1 MGLTW
6 TPSSADVYNTVSGT
20 FTFNDD
26 DVQWVYVDWGD
37 GENNSLDNA
46 IFQWSKLETDS
57 NTIDL
62 GHTYTKA
69 DTFYPV
75 IRTIN
80 SQGFLSK
87 YYYSGGTVTDLPQ
100 PNETVTGINGISISD
115 SNPVAVT
122 RVENKQVLSGID
134 NNIFEE
140 GSKDLYLMIAPLIAS
155 SSALITPSPYSFS
168 LDITAIVEL
177 NTYYNIDNTAG
188 DFYGGERVIK
198 TITAPIDFN
207 ASTPDAPANVPISL
221 DQGARIS
228 KVLEVKLNNPKLIK
242 STTNTNSL
250 INDFNKVKIFLIG
263 QGNDNVWYPIT
274 YVTNGDPIK
283 SIDNVKRT
291 VTLDFSQS
299 RAAASNKA
307 ISYYKYDSGKVWFEP
322 TLQWQATSSTKL
334 NDNTKVTDSLIT
346 KNYTYY
352 TEPNGLM
359 AGVNPTYGG
368 SEHVIAIVSGNAFSY
383 GTTANKEYKK
393 VRDQFALNNF
403 NQFYDQYHL
412 ARLEAVSNTTKYSGL
427 DTFTNVYRIR
437 PTLEASG
444 ASGYYITGPSPDA
457 TETSIHTSGAYL
469 NASGNA
475 INCVNWNIGPF
486 KLQDAQTARTAS
498 EYFMITNDAKFNKV
512 FINATTYAPNI
523 ESNLVGVSGAT
534 VAGVYYLRV
543 YNEKA
548 GNFLTQNAEWVPL
561 KFEDTTRVEKEYR
574 NTTDSK
580 YETKSTSMSRSG
592 FIKFDMPSDWAN
604 VTASGLAGGFYD
616 SSTATYDTDNKYSEL
631 FTGVKKASRL
641 TTGFDNYVVSGTF
654 ASTSMTDADIGNY
667 RYIFEISSDTDS
679 SSDHKKVFWI
689 ASGNSIGTELYLAS
703 GSITPGSESNTLD
716 TTNGQ
721 AMVGYVRRIN
731 IYDVF
736 DGSSKTSTSGLPP
749 EYDQLPS
756 VDNYPYQW
764 MVGNQTEFVSELK
777 NNFSGYPL
785 KIVVSG
791 AADNFISGT
800 AQPGMQLWNM
810 FPYNNAH
817 SQVIVQKDNTAY
829 DLTYLEINSDVSV
842 SYAGTYYQAITKKGT
857 VFITRTGTP
866 IQSIGF
872 GGVAMGDETQFK
884 FNQEFTSYGTLRLLK
899 RMQAESVRVMWD
911 EVQKDGTYIRF
922 FGYISDVSE
931 SHSVQGPRAPKPFTF
946 NMNVEEVCLIDS
958 IGSLMSDIIPLG
970 GIKDA
975 TKFK

>member
-26 DVQWVYVDWGD
+26 DVKWVYVDWDD
-37 GENNSLDNA
+37 GENNSLEDA
-46 IFQWSKLETDS
+46 IFQWTKLETDS

-87 YYYSGGTVTDLPQ
+87 YYYDNGMTVSGTVPK
-100 PNETVTGINGISISD
+100 PREEVTNITPIVISD
-115 SNPVAVT
+115 GNPTAVT
-122 RVENKQVLSGID
+122 RIENKQVLSGID

-140 GSKDLYLMIAPLIAS
+140 GSKDLYLMIAPLIPS
-155 SSALITPSPYSFS
+155 SSALIEPSPYNFS
-168 LDITAIVEL
+168 IDITAIVEL
-177 NTYYNIDNTAG
+177 NTQYLLANPEMDY
-188 DFYGGERVIK
+188 YGGEKVIK
-198 TITAPIDFN
+198 TITAPIDYN
-207 ASTPDAPANVPISL
+207 ASTPDAPAAVPVSL

-242 STTNTNSL
+242 STTNTNSV
-250 INDFNKVKIFLIG
+250 INEFNKTKIFLIAK
-263 QGNDNVWYPIT
+263 GNDNVWYPIT
-274 YVTNGDPIK
+274 YITNGDPIK
-283 SIDNVKRT
+283 STDDVKRT
-291 VTLDFSQS
+291 VNLDFSQS

-322 TLQWQATSSTKL
+322 ALQWQATSSTKL

-352 TEPNGLM
+352 TEPNGLLE
-359 AGVNPTYGG
+359 GTYTGG
-368 SEHVIAIVSGNAFSY
+368 EHVTAIISGNAFSY
-383 GTTANKEYKK
+383 GTTTNKEYKK

-412 ARLEAVSNTTKYSGL
+412 TRLEAVSNTTKYSGL

-437 PTLEASG
+437 PTLVTSG
-444 ASGYYITGPSPDA
+444 AAGYYITGPSPA
-457 TETSIHTSGAYL
+457 AGETSIQTSGAYL

-475 INCVNWNIGPF
+475 IDCVNWNKGPF
-486 KLQDAQTARTAS
+486 MLQDGSTPRNAS
-498 EYFMITNDAKFNKV
+498 EYFMVTNDTKFNKI

-561 KFEDTTRVEKEYR
+561 KFEDTTMVEKEYR

-580 YETKSTSMSRSG
+580 YETKATSMSRSG

-616 SSTATYDTDNKYSEL
+616 SSTATYNTDNKYSEL
-631 FTGVKKASRL
+631 FTGVKKDSIATS
-641 TTGFDNYVVSGTF
+641 GFNNYVVSGAF
-654 ASTSMTDADIGNY
+654 ASTTMNTNDIGKY
-667 RYIFEISSDTDS
+667 KYIFEVSQPTTETG
-679 SSDHKKVFWI
+679 DHKKVFWI
-689 ASGNSIGTELYLAS
+689 ASGNSLGTKLYLAS
-703 GSITPGSESNTLD
+703 GAASTMLSGVGD
-716 TTNGQ
+716 
-721 AMVGYVRRIN
+721 AVVGYVRRVN

-736 DGSSKTSTSGLPP
+736 DGSSKTSDIGLPP
-749 EYDQLPS
+749 EYS
-756 VDNYPYQW
+756 NINTNYPYQW
-764 MVGNQTEFVSELK
+764 MVGNQTAFTNELK

-791 AADNFISGT
+791 ATDNFISGT

-810 FPYNNAH
+810 FPYDNAH

-829 DLTYLEINSDVSV
+829 DLSYLHINSDVSV
-842 SYAGTYYQAITKKGT
+842 SYAGTYYQAITKNGK

-866 IQSIGF
+866 IQTIGF
-872 GGVAMGDETQFK
+872 GGVAQGDETQFK
-884 FNQEFTSYGTLRLLK
+884 FNEEFTSYGTLRLLK
-899 RMQAESVRVMWD
+899 RMQSESVRVMWD
-911 EVQKDGTYIRF
+911 EVQKDGTYVRF
-922 FGYISDVSE
+922 FGYVSDVTE
-931 SHSVQGPRAPKPFTF
+931 SHSVQGPRANKPFSF
-946 NMNVEEVCLIDS
+946 SMVVEEICLIDS

>member
-1 MGLTW
+1 MDGGDLMGLTW

-26 DVQWVYVDWGD
+26 DVQWVYVDWDDGD
-37 GENNSLDNA
+37 DNSLDNA
-46 IFQWSKLETDS
+46 IFQWTKLDTDS

-80 SQGFLSK
+80 SQGFISK
-87 YYYSGGTVTDLPQ
+87 YYYDNGMTETTVPK
-100 PNETVTGINGISISD
+100 PREEVTNITPIVISD
-115 SNPVAVT
+115 GNPVAVT

-155 SSALITPSPYSFS
+155 SSALIVPTPYSFS
-168 LDITAIVEL
+168 IDITAIVEL
-177 NTYYNIDNTAG
+177 NTHYDAANPAADN
-188 DFYGGERVIK
+188 YGGERVIK
-198 TITAPIDFN
+198 TITAPIDYN
-207 ASTPDAPANVPISL
+207 ASTPDVPANVPISL
-221 DQGARIS
+221 EQGARIS

-250 INDFNKVKIFLIG
+250 INDFNKTKIFLIAK
-263 QGNDNVWYPIT
+263 GNDNVWYPIT
-274 YVTNGDPIK
+274 YITNGDPIK

-291 VTLDFSQS
+291 VSLDFSQS

-322 TLQWQATSSTKL
+322 ALQWQATSSTKL

-412 ARLEAVSNTTKYSGL
+412 TRLEAVSNTTKYSGL

-437 PTLEASG
+437 PTLVTTGTA
-444 ASGYYITGPSPDA
+444 GYYITGPSPDA

-475 INCVNWNIGPF
+475 IDCVNWNIGPF
-486 KLQDAQTARTAS
+486 MLQDGSTPRDAS
-498 EYFMITNDAKFNKV
+498 EYFMVTNDTKFNKI

-561 KFEDTTRVEKEYR
+561 KFEDTTTVEKEYR

-580 YETKSTSMSRSG
+580 YETKATSMSRSG
-592 FIKFDMPSDWAN
+592 FIKFDMPSDWAS

-616 SSTATYDTDNKYSEL
+616 SSTATYNTDNIYSEL
-631 FTGVKKASRL
+631 FTGVKKPSFVAP
-641 TTGFDNYVVSGTF
+641 GFDNYVISGAF
-654 ASTSMTDADIGNY
+654 ASTTMNAEDIGQY
-667 RYIFEISSDTDS
+667 KYIFEVSQVSDDTD
-679 SSDHKKVFWI
+679 DHKKVFWV
-689 ASGNSIGTELYLAS
+689 ASGNSVGTELYLAS
-703 GSITPGSESNTLD
+703 GAGSTLESS
-716 TTNGQ
+716 GVE
-721 AMVGYVRRIN
+721 AVIGYVRRVN

-736 DGSSKTSTSGLPP
+736 DGSSRTSNIGLPP
-749 EYDQLPS
+749 EYIDGGS
-756 VDNYPYQW
+756 DYPYQW
-764 MVGNQTEFVSELK
+764 MVGNQTAFTNELK

-791 AADNFISGT
+791 ATDNFISGT

-810 FPYNNAH
+810 FPYDNAH

-829 DLTYLEINSDVSV
+829 DLSYLEITSDIGI
-842 SYAGTYYQAITKKGT
+842 SYAGTYYQAITKGGT

-866 IQSIGF
+866 IQTIGF
-872 GGVAMGDETQFK
+872 GGTAMGDETQFK
-884 FNQEFTSYGTLRLLK
+884 YNAEFTSYGTLRLLK
-899 RMQAESVRVMWD
+899 RMESESVRVMWD
-911 EVQKDGTYIRF
+911 EVQKDGTFVRF
-922 FGYISDVSE
+922 FGYVTAVAE
-931 SHSVQGPRAPKPFTF
+931 SHSNAGPRASKPFTF
-946 NMNVEEVCLIDS
+946 NLIVEEICLIDS
-958 IGSLMSDIIPLG
+958 IGTLMSGIIPLG
-970 GIKDA
+970 GVKGA
-975 TKFK
+975 SNFK

>member
-6 TPSSADVYNTVSGT
+6 TPSSADVYTTVSGT

-26 DVQWVYVDWGD
+26 DVEWVYVDWDDGD
-37 GENNSLDNA
+37 DNSLDNA
-46 IFQWSKLETDS
+46 IFQWTKLDTDS

-87 YYYSGGTVTDLPQ
+87 YYYDDGMTETTVPK
-100 PNETVTGINGISISD
+100 PREEVTGITPITISD
-115 SNPVAVT
+115 SDPTAVT
-122 RVENKQVLSGID
+122 RIENKQVLSGID

-140 GSKDLYLMIAPLIAS
+140 GSKDLYLMIAPLIPS

-168 LDITAIVEL
+168 IDITAIVEL
-177 NTYYNIDNTAG
+177 NTYYDAARPSA
-188 DFYGGERVIK
+188 DYYGSEKIIK

-250 INDFNKVKIFLIG
+250 INDFNKTKIFLIAK
-263 QGNDNVWYPIT
+263 GNDNVWYPIT
-274 YVTNGDPIK
+274 YITNGDPIK

-322 TLQWQATSSTKL
+322 ALQWQATSSTKL

-368 SEHVIAIVSGNAFSY
+368 SEHVIAVVSGNAFSY

-412 ARLEAVSNTTKYSGL
+412 TRLEAVSNTTKYSGL

-437 PTLEASG
+437 PTLVTTGTA
-444 ASGYYITGPSPDA
+444 GYYITGPSPDA

-475 INCVNWNIGPF
+475 IDCVNWNIGPF
-486 KLQDAQTARTAS
+486 MLQDGTTPRTAS
-498 EYFMITNDAKFNKV
+498 EYFMVTNDTKFNKV

-580 YETKSTSMSRSG
+580 YETKGTSMSRSG
-592 FIKFDMPSDWAN
+592 FIKFDMPSDWAS

-616 SSTATYDTDNKYSEL
+616 SSTATNTTDNQYSEL
-631 FTGVKKASRL
+631 FTGVKKASF
-641 TTGFDNYVVSGTF
+641 TSSGDFNAYVVSGSF
-654 ASTSMTDADIGNY
+654 ASTSMTSDDIGQY
-667 RYIFEISSDTDS
+667 KYVFEISDLTTTAADR
-679 SSDHKKVFWI
+679 KKVFWV
-689 ASGNSIGTELYLAS
+689 ASGNSVGTELYLAS
-703 GSITPGSESNTLD
+703 GASSTMASSVSD
-716 TTNGQ
+716 TV
-721 AMVGYVRRIN
+721 VGYVRRVN

-736 DGSSKTSTSGLPP
+736 DGSSRTSDIGLPP
-749 EYDQLPS
+749 EYIDGGS
-756 VDNYPYQW
+756 DYPYQW
-764 MVGNQTEFVSELK
+764 MVGNQTAFTNELK

-791 AADNFISGT
+791 ATDNFISGT

-810 FPYNNAH
+810 FPYDNAH

-829 DLTYLEINSDVSV
+829 DLSYLEITSDIGI
-842 SYAGTYYQAITKKGT
+842 SYAGTYYQAITKGGT

-866 IQSIGF
+866 IQTIGF
-872 GGVAMGDETQFK
+872 GGTAMGDETQFK
-884 FNQEFTSYGTLRLLK
+884 YNAEFTSYGTLRLLK
-899 RMQAESVRVMWD
+899 RMESESVRVMWD
-911 EVQKDGTYIRF
+911 EVQKDGTFVRF
-922 FGYISDVSE
+922 FGYVTAVAE
-931 SHSVQGPRAPKPFTF
+931 SHSNAGPRASKPFTF
-946 NMNVEEVCLIDS
+946 NLIVEEICLIDS
-958 IGSLMSDIIPLG
+958 IGTLMSGIIPLG
-970 GIKDA
+970 GVKGA
-975 TKFK
+975 SNFK

>member
-6 TPSSADVYNTVSGT
+6 TPASANVYDTVSGT

-26 DVQWVYVDWGD
+26 DVQWVYVDWDD
-37 GENNSLDNA
+37 GEDNSLDNA
-46 IFQWSKLETDS
+46 IFQWTKLDTDS

-80 SQGFLSK
+80 SRGFISK
-87 YYYSGGTVTDLPQ
+87 YYYDDGMTETTVPK
-100 PNETVTGINGISISD
+100 PREEVTNITPIIISD
-115 SNPVAVT
+115 GNPVAVT

-155 SSALITPSPYSFS
+155 SSALIVPTPYSFS
-168 LDITAIVEL
+168 IDITAVVEL
-177 NTYYNIDNTAG
+177 NTQYLIANPEMDY
-188 DFYGGERVIK
+188 YGGEKVIK

-207 ASTPDAPANVPISL
+207 ASTPDAPATVPVSL
-221 DQGARIS
+221 EQGARIS

-242 STTNTNSL
+242 STTNTTSL
-250 INDFNKVKIFLIG
+250 INDFNKTKIFLIAK
-263 QGNDNVWYPIT
+263 GNDNFWYPIT
-274 YVTNGDPIK
+274 YITNGDPIK
-283 SIDNVKRT
+283 STDEVKRT

-322 TLQWQATSSTKL
+322 SLQWQASSSTKL
-334 NDNTKVTDSLIT
+334 NDNTKVIDSLIT

-352 TEPNGLM
+352 TEPNGLLE
-359 AGVNPTYGG
+359 GTYTGG
-368 SEHVIAIVSGNAFSY
+368 EHVTAIVTGNAFSY
-383 GTTANKEYKK
+383 GTTTNKTYAK
-393 VRDQFALNNF
+393 VRDQFALNSF

-412 ARLEAVSNTTKYSGL
+412 TRLEAVSNTTKYSGL

-437 PTLEASG
+437 PTLVTTGTA
-444 ASGYYITGPSPDA
+444 GYYITGPSPA
-457 TETSIHTSGAYL
+457 AGETSIHTSGAYL

-475 INCVNWNIGPF
+475 IDCANWNIGPF
-486 KLQDAQTARTAS
+486 LLQDGTTPRTAS
-498 EYFMITNDAKFNKV
+498 EFFMVTNDAKFNKV

-561 KFEDTTRVEKEYR
+561 KFEDTTTVEKEYR
-574 NTTDSK
+574 NTTESK
-580 YETKSTSMSRSG
+580 YETKATSMSRSG

-604 VTASGLAGGFYD
+604 VTTSGLAGGFYD
-616 SSTATYDTDNKYSEL
+616 SSTATYNTDNKYSEL
-631 FTGVKKASRL
+631 FTGVKKASFA
-641 TTGFDNYVVSGTF
+641 TTGFSNYVVEGTF
-654 ASTSMTDADIGNY
+654 ATTTMNANDIGQY
-667 RYIFEISSDTDS
+667 KYIFEVSSPTTTTA
-679 SSDHKKVFWI
+679 DHKKVFWI
-689 ASGNSIGTELYLAS
+689 ASGNALGTKLFLAS
-703 GSITPGSESNTLD
+703 GAVSTMDSAIDGTV
-716 TTNGQ
+716 
-721 AMVGYVRRIN
+721 AGYVRRVN
-731 IYDVF
+731 LYDVF
-736 DGSSKTSTSGLPP
+736 DGSSRTSDIGLPP
-749 EYDQLPS
+749 EYTNGGSD
-756 VDNYPYQW
+756 YPYQW
-764 MVGNQTEFVSELK
+764 MVGNQTAFTNELK

-791 AADNFISGT
+791 ATDNFISGT
-800 AQPGMQLWNM
+800 LQPGMQLWNM
-810 FPYNNAH
+810 FPYDNAA

-829 DLTYLEINSDVSV
+829 DLSYLAINSDVSV
-842 SYAGTYYQAITKKGT
+842 SYAGTYYQAITKNGT
-857 VFITRTGTP
+857 VFVVRTGTP

-872 GGVAMGDETQFK
+872 GGTAQGDETQFK
-884 FNQEFTSYGTLRLLK
+884 YNEKFTSYGTLRLLK
-899 RMQAESVRVMWD
+899 RMQSESVRVMWD
-911 EVQKDGTYIRF
+911 EVQKDGTYVRF
-922 FGYISDVSE
+922 FGYLDGVTE
-931 SHSVQGPRAPKPFTF
+931 NHSVEGPRANKPFTF
-946 NMNVEEVCLIDS
+946 GMMVEEICLIDS
-958 IGSLMSDIIPLG
+958 SGNLMSSIIPLG